1 MTKSMTG
8 FGSSRHS
15 NKDTEVYCEIKT
27 VNHRFLE
34 ISTKPNDLSNE
45 LDLYVIDSISKKLKR
60 GNIDVR
66 FRLKFPSSNSYV
78 VNEVSLNNL
87 ISSVK
92 KIPNINSNNISF
104 SDVKDMPGIINSEQS
119 ISINHKLVKKVFIEA
134 LNQLINSRSS
144 EGTKIEKIFITKIN
158 KIEMSTSR
166 LSASNRKLTRKR
178 SENLKKKIQ
187 NLTVHIDNTRLEQEV
202 ALLVLKHDVAEE
214 IERIIFHSKSLKKE
228 LSSTKTSGKKIDFI
242 LQELFRET
250 STLSVKLDEPSYKQ
264 IALDMK
270 LSVEEMREQ
279 AQNIE

>member
-45 LDLYVIDSISKKLKR
+45 LDLYVRDSISKKLKR

-92 KIPNINSNNISF
+92 KIHNINSNNISF

-134 LNQLINSRSS
+134 LNQLINSRGS

-228 LSSTKTSGKKIDFI
+228 LSLTKTSGKKIDFI

>member
-45 LDLYVIDSISKKLKR
+45 LDLYVRDSISKKLKR

>member
-45 LDLYVIDSISKKLKR
+45 LDLYVRDSISKKLKR

-134 LNQLINSRSS
+134 LNQLINSRGS

-166 LSASNRKLTRKR
+166 LAASNRKLTRKR

-228 LSSTKTSGKKIDFI
+228 LSLTKTSGKKIDFI

>member
-45 LDLYVIDSISKKLKR
+45 LDLYVRDSISKKLKR

-92 KIPNINSNNISF
+92 KVPNINSNNISF

-134 LNQLINSRSS
+134 LNQLINSRGS